1 MGEAGKGRSQRT
13 GRPPKIQ
20 QRPDPAHPQTYG
32 DRVIEAL
39 NAGAF
44 LDDACAYAGISRTAV
59 YESLSKGKDAR
70 AVIEEHGKPPSELT
84 DNQRAYLDFTNA
96 VEKARATVAVQSL
109 AVIRQAAAK
118 GTWQAAA
125 WYLERT
131 MPQKFG
137 RFQRPEEQES
147 AMTLTAE
154 SAKEA
159 LLGLDDGYASD
170 DS

>member
-1 MGEAGKGRSQRT
+1 MGEAGKGRSRNT
-13 GRPPKIQ
+13 GRPPKIS
-20 QRPDPAHPQTYG
+20 QRPDPGNPQTYG

-44 LDDACAYAGISRTAV
+44 LDDACAYAGISRTAA

-70 AVIEEHGKPPSELT
+70 AIVEEHGKAPDTLT
-84 DNQRAYLDFTNA
+84 DNQRAYLDFANA

-131 MPQKFG
+131 MPHKFG
-137 RFQRPEEQES
+137 RFQRPDDEVQEV
-147 AMTLTAE
+147 TLTAE
-154 SAKEA
+154 SAKAA
-159 LLGLDDGYASD
+159 LLGLDDGSD
-170 DS
+170 GEA

>member
-20 QRPDPAHPQTYG
+20 QRPDPANPQTYG

-59 YESLSKGKDAR
+59 YESMSKGKDAR
-70 AVIEEHGKPPSELT
+70 AVIEEHGKPLTDLT

-131 MPQKFG
+131 MPAKFG
-137 RFQRPEEQES
+137 RFNRPEDEAPEVT
-147 AMTLTAE
+147 MTAE
-154 SAKEA
+154 SAKTA
-159 LLGLDDGYASD
+159 LLGLDDGYDGDA
-170 DS
+170 